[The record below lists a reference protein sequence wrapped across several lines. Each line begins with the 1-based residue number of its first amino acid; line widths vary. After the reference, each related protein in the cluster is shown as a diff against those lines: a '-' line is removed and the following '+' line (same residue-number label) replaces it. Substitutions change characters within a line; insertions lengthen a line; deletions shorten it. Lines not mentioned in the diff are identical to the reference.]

1 LRSFLGLTGYYRRFI
16 QGYGV
21 ICRPLHDL
29 LKKDAFNWTPQ
40 LSIAFQ
46 TLKDKLSIAL
56 VLALPNFSLPFVLET
71 DASRFRLGVVLMQ
84 QGRPIAFYSEAL
96 GPKASAQSTYYKEAF
111 AILQALKRWR
121 HYFLGGS
128 LVIRTDQ

>member
-121 HYFLGGS
+121 HYFLGGR

>member
-40 LSIAFQ
+40 HSIAFQ
-46 TLKDKLSIAL
+46 TLKDKLSIAP

>member
-96 GPKASAQSTYYKEAF
+96 GPKASSQSTYYKEAF